1 MVCWSFKSFAGF
13 HTQNADV
20 FHAVMA
26 FGLGFWLNWC
36 NHTVRTS
43 QPPPVKT
50 FCLLPNVSAICLVR
64 RPLMGLAY
72 FTKSFQFPFLI
83 LTHQNSTALH
93 SVWIYP
99 NLIKVEFC
107 FSKLPKL
114 WLHNNNNINL
124 MKLISAQKMLPENI
138 SLDATHLKW
147 PRLQMFCHPYQHN

>member
-1 MVCWSFKSFAGF
+1 MLAKEFHKTLIALAFSEDLNVWFNKNNVLLLFFLSFILDQTLSVSKWCVDFKSFAGF

-99 NLIKVEFC
+99 NLIKFD
-107 FSKLPKL
+107 S
-114 WLHNNNNINL
+114 
-124 MKLISAQKMLPENI
+124 
-138 SLDATHLKW
+138 
-147 PRLQMFCHPYQHN
+147 